1 MFSLLLF
8 ISPNF
13 FSWKLIRKS
22 CHKIKIKRIQKLWN
36 IIYYACLP
44 LLYSLFRIFF
54 TSIPRAIYY
63 RANFYYYLYKKIL
76 HLLFLLVVC
85 ANAFFMYKWMWEFLL
100 NLIEFL
106 FYWFCFNDVRQRVP
120 KEIFFENPW
129 LTPKFM
135 KQNSGRQLH
144 NIFSGACLLS
154 KHFALLMMW
163 WRHLMCPSD
172 PYYKCSLFK
181 LIYYQI
187 WTFLVLGDWSWSGN
201 IKQDFLMISHICC
214 FVKKR

>member
-1 MFSLLLF
+1 
-8 ISPNF
+8 
-13 FSWKLIRKS
+13 
-22 CHKIKIKRIQKLWN
+22 
-36 IIYYACLP
+36 
-44 LLYSLFRIFF
+44 
-54 TSIPRAIYY
+54 
-63 RANFYYYLYKKIL
+63 
-76 HLLFLLVVC
+76 
-85 ANAFFMYKWMWEFLL
+85 MWEFLL

-106 FYWFCFNDVRQRVP
+106 IYWFCFNDVRQRVP
-120 KEIFFENPW
+120 KEIFIENPW

-214 FVKKR
+214 FIKKTVNKWAYISETPPNKPDYPCFSKCTLNLGLEKHMLISSADMSHLSPFSHWSILDCIRTTIFRNTIFDAYLYVFCVVSIWSPDRDMGRKIL